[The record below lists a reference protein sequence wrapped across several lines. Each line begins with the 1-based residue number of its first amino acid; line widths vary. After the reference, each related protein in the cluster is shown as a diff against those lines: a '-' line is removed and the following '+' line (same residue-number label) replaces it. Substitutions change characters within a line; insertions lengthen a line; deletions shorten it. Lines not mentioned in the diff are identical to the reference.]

1 VNPVPEY
8 ISASELMRQRNAEPL
23 LRTGFPALD
32 QLVGG
37 LGAGQSYLF
46 YGASSF
52 IDDLVHRLM
61 VSVSAGGKVAYMNN
75 TDYYSEKTLVRPD
88 RIAFHAKRQ
97 GLDPDFVLEQIYF
110 VAAYN
115 ELRQEKAVN
124 ALVKMVVAEEP
135 TTTTTTRLIIIHNIA
150 RFLPDAR
157 DKGRAVDSLNK
168 VLARVWRIVAER
180 GLVLMMTTAF
190 PSSNANRLWR
200 AIPKPL
206 GSSMM
211 WHLANVIVFFREAE
225 GGGGRTV
232 LATLVKHP
240 GRATPITV
248 PVLEEEEGDEPLM
261 GRVTPSFRQTY
272 QEFLERIRKNYVE
285 MLRDEGHREAFDA
298 LLREAWDREHAAMA
312 NSELPLVLDAMNLT
326 ANLHNKSEIQ
336 RLKKR
341 LDELEKKSRNADE
354 S

>member
-23 LRTGFPALD
+23 PRTGFPALD

-135 TTTTTTRLIIIHNIA
+135 TTTTTRLIIIHNIA

-157 DKGRAVDSLNK
+157 DKGQAIDSLNK
-168 VLARVWRIVAER
+168 VLARVWRIAAER
-180 GLVLMMTTAF
+180 GLVLVMTTAF
-190 PSSNANRLWR
+190 PSSSANRWWWT
-200 AIPKPL
+200 IPKPL
-206 GSSMM
+206 GGSMM
-211 WHLANVIVFFREAE
+211 WHLANVIVFFREAD
-225 GGGGRTV
+225 GGRTV

-248 PVLEEEEGDEPLM
+248 PVLEEGGREE
-261 GRVTPSFRQTY
+261 
-272 QEFLERIRKNYVE
+272 
-285 MLRDEGHREAFDA
+285 
-298 LLREAWDREHAAMA
+298 
-312 NSELPLVLDAMNLT
+312 MN
-326 ANLHNKSEIQ
+326 
-336 RLKKR
+336 R
-341 LDELEKKSRNADE
+341 
-354 S
+354 

>member
-61 VSVSAGGKVAYMNN
+61 VRASAGGKVAYMNN

-88 RIAFHAKRQ
+88 RVAFHAKRQ
-97 GLDPDFVLEQIYF
+97 GFDPDFVLEQTYF

-124 ALVKMVVAEEP
+124 ALVKMVAEES
-135 TTTTTTRLIIIHNIA
+135 TTRLIVIHNIA

-157 DKGRAVDSLNK
+157 DKRQAIDSLNK
-168 VLARVWRIVAER
+168 VLAPVWRIVAER
-180 GLVLMMTTAF
+180 GLVLVMTAS
-190 PSSNANRLWR
+190 PSNANQWT
-200 AIPKPL
+200 IPKSL
-206 GSSMM
+206 GSNMM
-211 WHLANVIVFFREAE
+211 WHLANVMVFFREAD
-225 GGGGRTV
+225 GGRTV

-240 GRATPITV
+240 SKATPLTV
-248 PVLEEEEGDEPLM
+248 PVLEGDEPLM

-272 QEFLERIRKNYVE
+272 QELLERLRKNYVE

-312 NSELPLVLDAMNLT
+312 NSELPLVLDALNLT
-326 ANLHNKSEIQ
+326 ANLHNQSEIQ
-336 RLKKR
+336 RLKRR
-341 LDELEKKSRNADE
+341 LDELEKSRNADE